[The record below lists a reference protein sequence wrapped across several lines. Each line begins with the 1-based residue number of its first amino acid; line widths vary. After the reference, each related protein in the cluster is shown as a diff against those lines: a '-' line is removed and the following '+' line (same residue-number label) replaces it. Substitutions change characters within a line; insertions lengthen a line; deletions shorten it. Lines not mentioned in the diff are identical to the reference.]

1 MLVNM
6 SFYNM
11 YGWNK
16 TLMIPHQGNSLVT
29 ASYSSDWSMHKKIKQ
44 GKIEMQNRILGMYNT
59 IKLLYTLYSPLY
71 DQDGQL
77 HRIIAVV

>member
-1 MLVNM
+1 
-6 SFYNM
+6 
-11 YGWNK
+11 
-16 TLMIPHQGNSLVT
+16 
-29 ASYSSDWSMHKKIKQ
+29 MHKKIKQ
-44 GKIEMQNRILGMYNT
+44 GKIEMQNRILEMYNT

>member
-1 MLVNM
+1 
-6 SFYNM
+6 
-11 YGWNK
+11 
-16 TLMIPHQGNSLVT
+16 MIPHQGNSLVT
-29 ASYSSDWSMHKKIKQ
+29 QLTAVIDQRIKKIKQ